1 MTDLVSSFA
10 RAAEEN
16 AAVVHGPVD
25 AADVSALVARLVGAA
40 PVAVD
45 DDPWLRAL
53 GVHERCT
60 AAGADVLDP
69 RRDAAT
75 WRSRLPAVAAGVTG
89 ARLAVAE
96 LGVVA
101 IAAGPGCPRATSLVP
116 PRHVCVVPCDRIVA
130 TLGDAFAA
138 VRDDL
143 PILIASGSADPLAG
157 GGDLVQLLGQRY
169 RDAGLTDVTVT
180 VYPEARHE
188 IFNETN
194 RDEVT
199 ADVVAWLQAHAG

>member
-1 MTDLVSSFA
+1 VVTDLVSSFA

-60 AAGADVLDP
+60 AAGAYVLDP

-143 PILIASGSADPLAG
+143 PSALTFVG
-157 GGDLVQLLGQRY
+157 GPSRTGDLEMVTTLGVHGPVRV
-169 RDAGLTDVTVT
+169 DLVL
-180 VYPEARHE
+180 
-188 IFNETN
+188 
-194 RDEVT
+194 
-199 ADVVAWLQAHAG
+199 VAAPA